1 MKIIVKNEIA
11 TKLLAEKIATFLH
24 SNLCL
29 LLDGPLAAGKTT
41 FTKYLLKA
49 LGVTTPVTSP
59 TFLIM
64 QQYTTNQQVII
75 NHIDCYRLLGLEQE
89 EEWEIYFEHFSDSI
103 NIIEWPVGGIS
114 NQLSSKYEV
123 IKITI
128 KIINENE
135 RIFII
140 KTNNKHLQSALGK
153 EG

>member
-11 TKLLAEKIATFLH
+11 TKLLAEKIALFLH
-24 SNLCL
+24 PNLCL

-64 QQYTTNQQVII
+64 QQYTTNQQVIV
-75 NHIDCYRLLGLEQE
+75 NHMDCYRLLGLEQE
-89 EEWEIYFEHFSDSI
+89 EKWEMYFEHFSDSI
-103 NIIEWPVGGIS
+103 NIIEWPAVIS

-128 KIINENE
+128 KIINEDE
-135 RIFII
+135 RIFTI